1 MAASGAVHLQR
12 CRAASHKWL
21 IALAVMLGT
30 TLEVLDSSIVNVALP
45 HLQGAFSA
53 SLDEIAWVVTSYLVA
68 NGIMIP
74 MTGWI
79 SARFGRKRYFL
90 TSVFVFVA
98 ASVLCGAAQSLV
110 QIVIFRLVQGAA
122 GAAMVPSSQAILVE
136 TFPPEERQ
144 MAMAVWGMGVMVAP
158 IAGPTIGGWITDNWS
173 WRWNFYINIPIGI
186 AAFLMTSAFVQDP
199 AFMSEERAHGGKV
212 DYAGIGLLVLSLGLL
227 QIVLDR
233 GQRADWFSTPWVVY
247 ATSFSALAFVL
258 LVLREVSFGDPILD
272 LRILKQGAFDVATI
286 LQVAMSFVL
295 FGTILLSP
303 LFLQELMGYSAW
315 KAGLTLTPR
324 GLAAMFAL
332 LLMGQ
337 LSRTG
342 INTRPLVGLGFAISS
357 FGCWLTSGW
366 NLEISAWTVI
376 WTGVVMSVGYGLIF
390 PNTSAAALSC
400 VPAHRIGYA
409 SSLFN
414 MLRNTGAAIGI
425 ALMTNLLLSREQ
437 VHQSRL
443 VEHFSIFDAWR
454 LQTSRVHLPDSLAF
468 QYSPRLPGTHQQ
480 LGVIY
485 RLLQA
490 QSAMLAF
497 NDIYWII
504 AIATI
509 PLIPLCFFLPSS
521 KTHGGTTEPLSD
533 NLSYQRR
540 RSGKNFTCENTTEFQ
555 SRSQGSWNIKEDR
568 PQQAW

>member
-1 MAASGAVHLQR
+1 MAIAKSARLEPSP
-12 CRAASHKWL
+12 AISHKWL

-30 TLEVLDSSIVNVALP
+30 TLEVLDSSIINVALP

-53 SLDEIAWVVTSYLVA
+53 GVDEIAWVVTSYLVA

-90 TSVFVFVA
+90 TSIFVFVA
-98 ASVLCGAAQSLV
+98 ASVLCGTAQSLT

-122 GAAMVPSSQAILVE
+122 GAAMVPSSQAILIE
-136 TFPPEERQ
+136 TFPAEERQ
-144 MAMAVWGMGVMVAP
+144 MAMAVWGTGVMVAP
-158 IAGPTIGGWITDNWS
+158 IAGPTLGGWITDNWS
-173 WRWNFYINIPIGI
+173 WRWNFYINVPIGI
-186 AAFLMTSAFVQDP
+186 IGFLMVSTFVDDP
-199 AFMSEERAHGGKV
+199 TFMHARAKGAKV
-212 DYAGIGLLVLSLGLL
+212 DYAGIVLLAVSLGLL

-233 GQRADWFSTPWVVY
+233 GQRVDWFNTRWVVY
-247 ATSFSALAFVL
+247 ATSLSALSFVL
-258 LVLREVSFGDPILD
+258 LALWEISFAEPILD
-272 LRILKQGAFDVATI
+272 LRIFKQRAFDIAVV
-286 LQVAMSFVL
+286 LQVAMSVVL

-303 LFLQELMGYSAW
+303 LFLQELMRYSAW
-315 KAGLTLTPR
+315 KAGLTLAPR
-324 GLAAMFAL
+324 GLAAMFSM

-342 INTRPLVGLGFAISS
+342 INTRPLVGVGFAIAS

-376 WTGVVMSVGYGLIF
+376 WTGMVMSLGYGLIF

-400 VPAHRIGYA
+400 VPAQRIGYA

-425 ALMTNLLLSREQ
+425 ALMTNSLLSREQ

-443 VEHFSIFDAWR
+443 VEHFSVFDAWR
-454 LQTSRVHLPDSLAF
+454 LQAIGAHTAG
-468 QYSPRLPGTHQQ
+468 SPIFEYLPGLAGTAQQ

-485 RLLQA
+485 KLVQA

-504 AIATI
+504 AIAII
-509 PLIPLCFFLPSS
+509 PLIPLCLLLPSS
-521 KTHGGTTEPLSD
+521 KYGRLAPR
-533 NLSYQRR
+533 Q
-540 RSGKNFTCENTTEFQ
+540 
-555 SRSQGSWNIKEDR
+555 
-568 PQQAW
+568 

>member
-1 MAASGAVHLQR
+1 MAAASAVYLESSGIG
-12 CRAASHKWL
+12 AASHKWL

-53 SLDEIAWVVTSYLVA
+53 GLDEIAWVVTSYLVA

-79 SARFGRKRYFL
+79 SERFGRKRYFL
-90 TSVFVFVA
+90 ASVLVFVA
-98 ASVLCGAAQSLV
+98 ASVLCGAAQSLM
-110 QIVIFRLVQGAA
+110 QIVFFRLVQGAA
-122 GAAMVPSSQAILVE
+122 GAAMVPLSQAILVE

-173 WRWNFYINIPIGI
+173 WRWNFYINLPIGI

-199 AFMSEERAHGGKV
+199 ATISDVRGQRGKV
-212 DYAGIGLLVLSLGLL
+212 DYIGIGLLVLSLGLL

-233 GQRADWFSTPWVVY
+233 GQRSDWFSAPWVVY
-247 ATSFSALAFVL
+247 ATSLSALSFVL
-258 LVLREVSFGDPILD
+258 LALREVSFAEPIVD
-272 LRILKQGAFDVATI
+272 LRIFKHRAFDVAVI

-303 LFLQELMGYSAW
+303 LFLQELLGYSAW

-324 GLAAMFAL
+324 GLAAMLAL

-342 INTRPLVGLGFAISS
+342 MNTRPLVGVGFAIAAL
-357 FGCWLTSGW
+357 GCWLNSRW
-366 NLEISAWTVI
+366 NLQISAWTVI
-376 WTGVVMSVGYGLIF
+376 WTGAVMSVGYGLIF

-425 ALMTNLLLSREQ
+425 ALMTNSLLSREQ

-443 VEHFSIFDAWR
+443 VEHFSVFDAWR
-454 LQTSRVHLPDSLAF
+454 LQAIGAHMPGSPVF
-468 QYSPRLPGTHQQ
+468 QYSPGIPHQQ

-485 RLLQA
+485 RLVQA

-509 PLIPLCFFLPSS
+509 PLIPLCFLLPSLKDS
-521 KTHGGTTEPLSD
+521 SVE
-533 NLSYQRR
+533 Q
-540 RSGKNFTCENTTEFQ
+540 
-555 SRSQGSWNIKEDR
+555 
-568 PQQAW
+568 

>member
-1 MAASGAVHLQR
+1 MAAASAVYLESSGIG
-12 CRAASHKWL
+12 AASHKWL

-53 SLDEIAWVVTSYLVA
+53 GLDEIAWVVTSYLVA

-79 SARFGRKRYFL
+79 SERFGRKRYFL
-90 TSVFVFVA
+90 ASVLVFVA
-98 ASVLCGAAQSLV
+98 ASVLCGAAQSLM
-110 QIVIFRLVQGAA
+110 QIVFFRLVQGAA
-122 GAAMVPSSQAILVE
+122 GAAMVPLSQAILVE

-173 WRWNFYINIPIGI
+173 WRWNFYINLPIGI
-186 AAFLMTSAFVQDP
+186 AAFLMTSAFVRDP
-199 AFMSEERAHGGKV
+199 ATISDVRGQRGKV
-212 DYAGIGLLVLSLGLL
+212 DYIGIGLLVLSLGLL

-233 GQRADWFSTPWVVY
+233 GQRSDWFSAPWVVY
-247 ATSFSALAFVL
+247 ATSLSALSFVL
-258 LVLREVSFGDPILD
+258 LALREVSFAEPIVD
-272 LRILKQGAFDVATI
+272 LRIFKHRAFDVAVI

-303 LFLQELMGYSAW
+303 LFLQELLGYSAW

-324 GLAAMFAL
+324 GLAAMLAL

-342 INTRPLVGLGFAISS
+342 MNTRPLVGVGFAIAAL
-357 FGCWLTSGW
+357 GCWLNSRW
-366 NLEISAWTVI
+366 NLQISAWTVI
-376 WTGVVMSVGYGLIF
+376 WTGAVMSVGYGLIF

-425 ALMTNLLLSREQ
+425 ALMTNSLLSREQ

-443 VEHFSIFDAWR
+443 VEHFSVFDAWR
-454 LQTSRVHLPDSLAF
+454 LQAIGAHMPGSPVF
-468 QYSPRLPGTHQQ
+468 QYSPGIPHQQ

-485 RLLQA
+485 RLVQA

-509 PLIPLCFFLPSS
+509 PLIPLCFLLPSLKDS
-521 KTHGGTTEPLSD
+521 SVE
-533 NLSYQRR
+533 Q
-540 RSGKNFTCENTTEFQ
+540 
-555 SRSQGSWNIKEDR
+555 
-568 PQQAW
+568 

>member
-1 MAASGAVHLQR
+1 M
-12 CRAASHKWL
+12 
-21 IALAVMLGT
+21 
-30 TLEVLDSSIVNVALP
+30 
-45 HLQGAFSA
+45 
-53 SLDEIAWVVTSYLVA
+53 VTSYLVA

-79 SARFGRKRYFL
+79 CARFGRKRYFL

-98 ASVLCGAAQSLV
+98 ASVLCGAAQSLM

-173 WRWNFYINIPIGI
+173 WRWNFYINLPIGI
-186 AAFLMTSAFVQDP
+186 AAFLMTSAFVQDTTFT
-199 AFMSEERAHGGKV
+199 ADKRVHSRKV

-233 GQRADWFSTPWVVY
+233 GQRADWFNTPWVVY
-247 ATSFSALAFVL
+247 ATTLSALSFVL
-258 LVLREVSFGDPILD
+258 LAVREVSCAEPILD
-272 LRILKQGAFDVATI
+272 LSIFKQRAFDVAVV
-286 LQVAMSFVL
+286 LQAAMSFVL

-303 LFLQELMGYSAW
+303 LFLQELMGYSAS
-315 KAGLTLTPR
+315 KAGLILTPR
-324 GLAAMFAL
+324 GLAAMLAL

-337 LSRTG
+337 LSLTG
-342 INTRPLVGLGFAISS
+342 INTRPLVGAGFAIASL
-357 FGCWLTSGW
+357 GCWLTSRW
-366 NLEISAWTVI
+366 NLQISAWTVV
-376 WTGVVMSVGYGLIF
+376 WTGAVMSVGYGLIF

-400 VPAHRIGYA
+400 VPTHRSGYA

-425 ALMTNLLLSREQ
+425 ALMTNSLLNREQ

-454 LQTSRVHLPDSLAF
+454 LHTVGAHLSGSPVFS
-468 QYSPRLPGTHQQ
+468 YSPGIPHQQ
-480 LGVIY
+480 LGVLY
-485 RLLQA
+485 RLVQA

-497 NDIYWII
+497 NDVYWII

-509 PLIPLCFFLPSS
+509 PLIPLCLMLPSS
-521 KTHGGTTEPLSD
+521 KKFASTATLH
-533 NLSYQRR
+533 
-540 RSGKNFTCENTTEFQ
+540 
-555 SRSQGSWNIKEDR
+555 
-568 PQQAW
+568 

>member
-1 MAASGAVHLQR
+1 MAAVSAVHLEPSS
-12 CRAASHKWL
+12 AVSHKWL

-45 HLQGAFSA
+45 HMQGAFSA

-74 MTGWI
+74 MTAWI
-79 SARFGRKRYFL
+79 SARSGRKRYFL

-98 ASVLCGAAQSLV
+98 ASMLCGAAQSLM
-110 QIVIFRLVQGAA
+110 QIVIFRLIQGAA

-173 WRWNFYINIPIGI
+173 WRWNFYINVPIGI
-186 AAFLMTSAFVQDP
+186 AAFLMTSAFLQDP
-199 AFMSEERAHGGKV
+199 ASMSYGRTRGGQV

-233 GQRADWFSTPWVVY
+233 GQRADWFNTPWVVY
-247 ATSFSALAFVL
+247 AAGLSALSFVL
-258 LVLREVSFGDPILD
+258 LALREVSFAEPILD
-272 LRILKQGAFDVATI
+272 LRIFKQQAFDVAI
-286 LQVAMSFVL
+286 VLQVAMSFVL

-315 KAGLTLTPR
+315 QAGLTLTPR
-324 GLAAMFAL
+324 GVAAMLAL

-342 INTRPLVGLGFAISS
+342 INTRPLVGLGFAIAS
-357 FGCWLTSGW
+357 FGCWLTSSW
-366 NLEISAWTVI
+366 NLQISAWTVI
-376 WTGVVMSVGYGLIF
+376 WTGAVMSVGYGLIF
-390 PNTSAAALSC
+390 PNTSATALSC
-400 VPAHRIGYA
+400 VPVHRIGYA

-425 ALMTNLLLSREQ
+425 ALMTNSLLSREQ

-443 VEHFSIFDAWR
+443 VEHFSVFDAWR
-454 LQTSRVHLPDSLAF
+454 LQTTGAQLPGAPVF
-468 QYSPRLPGTHQQ
+468 QYSPGVSHQQ
-480 LGVIY
+480 LGVVY
-485 RLLQA
+485 RLVQA

-497 NDIYWII
+497 NDVYWII

-509 PLIPLCFFLPSS
+509 PLIPLCWLLPSS
-521 KTHGGTTEPLSD
+521 K
-533 NLSYQRR
+533 
-540 RSGKNFTCENTTEFQ
+540 KA
-555 SRSQGSWNIKEDR
+555 GST
-568 PQQAW
+568 AAGH

>member
-1 MAASGAVHLQR
+1 MAAANAVHLESFGPS
-12 CRAASHKWL
+12 APSHKWL
-21 IALAVMLGT
+21 ITLAVMLGT

-79 SARFGRKRYFL
+79 SERCGRKRYFL
-90 TSVFVFVA
+90 ASVCLFVA
-98 ASVLCGAAQSLV
+98 ASVLCGAAQSLMQMV
-110 QIVIFRLVQGAA
+110 LFRLIQGAA
-122 GAAMVPSSQAILVE
+122 GAAMVPSSQAILIE

-144 MAMAVWGMGVMVAP
+144 LAMAVWGMGVMVAP

-173 WRWNFYINIPIGI
+173 WRWNFYINLPIGI
-186 AAFLMTSAFVQDP
+186 AAILMTSAFVQDP
-199 AFMSEERAHGGKV
+199 TFISRERVHRGKV
-212 DYAGIGLLVLSLGLL
+212 DYTGMGLLVLSLGLL

-233 GQRADWFSTPWVVY
+233 GQRADWFNTPWVVY
-247 ATSFSALAFVL
+247 ATSFSALSFVL
-258 LVLREVSFGDPILD
+258 LALQEVSFADPIVD
-272 LRILKQGAFDVATI
+272 LRIFKERTFDIAVV

-315 KAGLTLTPR
+315 KAGLILTPR
-324 GLAAMFAL
+324 GLAAMLAL
-332 LLMGQ
+332 LVMGQ

-342 INTRPLVGLGFAISS
+342 INTRPLVGVGFAISAV
-357 FGCWLTSGW
+357 GCWLTSGW
-366 NLEISAWTVI
+366 NLQISAWTVI
-376 WTGVVMSVGYGLIF
+376 WTGMVMSVGYGLIF

-400 VPAHRIGYA
+400 VPTHRIGYA
-409 SSLFN
+409 ASLFN

-425 ALMTNLLLSREQ
+425 ALMTNSLVSREQ

-443 VEHFSIFDAWR
+443 VEHFSVFDAWR
-454 LQTSRVHLPDSLAF
+454 LQAFGAHLPGSPVF
-468 QYSPRLPGTHQQ
+468 QYSPGIPHQQ

-485 RLLQA
+485 RLVQA

-497 NDIYWII
+497 NDIYWVI
-504 AIATI
+504 AV
-509 PLIPLCFFLPSS
+509 
-521 KTHGGTTEPLSD
+521 
-533 NLSYQRR
+533 
-540 RSGKNFTCENTTEFQ
+540 
-555 SRSQGSWNIKEDR
+555 
-568 PQQAW
+568 

>member
-1 MAASGAVHLQR
+1 
-12 CRAASHKWL
+12 
-21 IALAVMLGT
+21 
-30 TLEVLDSSIVNVALP
+30 
-45 HLQGAFSA
+45 
-53 SLDEIAWVVTSYLVA
+53 
-68 NGIMIP
+68 
-74 MTGWI
+74 
-79 SARFGRKRYFL
+79 
-90 TSVFVFVA
+90 
-98 ASVLCGAAQSLV
+98 
-110 QIVIFRLVQGAA
+110 
-122 GAAMVPSSQAILVE
+122 VPSSQAILVE

-173 WRWNFYINIPIGI
+173 WRWNFYINLPIGI

-199 AFMSEERAHGGKV
+199 KFTIEKRIQSGKI
-212 DYAGIGLLVLSLGLL
+212 DYSGIGLLVLSLGLL

-233 GQRADWFSTPWVVY
+233 GQRADWFNAPWVVY
-247 ATSFSALAFVL
+247 ATSFSALSFVL
-258 LVLREVSFGDPILD
+258 LALREFSFAEPILD
-272 LRILKQGAFDVATI
+272 LRIFKQEAFDIAIV

-315 KAGLTLTPR
+315 EAGLTLTPR
-324 GLAAMFAL
+324 GLAAMLAL

-342 INTRPLVGLGFAISS
+342 INTRPLVGIGFAIASL
-357 FGCWLTSGW
+357 GCWLTSGW
-366 NLEISAWTVI
+366 NLQISAWTVI
-376 WTGVVMSVGYGLIF
+376 WTGAVMSVGYGLIF

-425 ALMTNLLLSREQ
+425 ALMTDSLLSREQ

-443 VEHFSIFDAWR
+443 VEHFSVFDAWR
-454 LQTSRVHLPDSLAF
+454 LHTIGAHLPGSAVF
-468 QYSPRLPGTHQQ
+468 QYSPGIPHQQ
-480 LGVIY
+480 LGVLY
-485 RLLQA
+485 RLVQA

-509 PLIPLCFFLPSS
+509 P
-521 KTHGGTTEPLSD
+521 
-533 NLSYQRR
+533 
-540 RSGKNFTCENTTEFQ
+540 
-555 SRSQGSWNIKEDR
+555 
-568 PQQAW
+568 

>member
-1 MAASGAVHLQR
+1 MAAASAVYLESSGIG
-12 CRAASHKWL
+12 AASHKWL

-79 SARFGRKRYFL
+79 SERFGRKRYFL
-90 TSVFVFVA
+90 ASVLVFVA
-98 ASVLCGAAQSLV
+98 ASVLCGAAQSLM
-110 QIVIFRLVQGAA
+110 QIVFFRLVQGAA
-122 GAAMVPSSQAILVE
+122 GAAMVPLSQAILVE

-173 WRWNFYINIPIGI
+173 WRWNFYINLPIGI

-199 AFMSEERAHGGKV
+199 ATISDVRGQRGKV
-212 DYAGIGLLVLSLGLL
+212 DYIGIGLLVLSLGLL

-233 GQRADWFSTPWVVY
+233 GQRSDWFSAPWVVY
-247 ATSFSALAFVL
+247 ATSLSALSFVL
-258 LVLREVSFGDPILD
+258 LALREVSFAEPIVD
-272 LRILKQGAFDVATI
+272 LRIFKHRAFDVAVI

-303 LFLQELMGYSAW
+303 LFLQELLGYSAW

-324 GLAAMFAL
+324 GLAAMLAL

-342 INTRPLVGLGFAISS
+342 MNTRPLVGVGFAIAAL
-357 FGCWLTSGW
+357 GCWLNSRW
-366 NLEISAWTVI
+366 NLQISAWTVI
-376 WTGVVMSVGYGLIF
+376 WTGAVMSVGYGLIF

-425 ALMTNLLLSREQ
+425 ALMTNSLLSREQ

-443 VEHFSIFDAWR
+443 VEHFSVFDAWR
-454 LQTSRVHLPDSLAF
+454 LQAIGAHMPGSPVF
-468 QYSPRLPGTHQQ
+468 QYSPGIPHQQ

-485 RLLQA
+485 RLVQA

-509 PLIPLCFFLPSS
+509 PLIPLCFLLPSS
-521 KTHGGTTEPLSD
+521 KRQL
-533 NLSYQRR
+533 R
-540 RSGKNFTCENTTEFQ
+540 
-555 SRSQGSWNIKEDR
+555 
-568 PQQAW
+568 

>member
-1 MAASGAVHLQR
+1 MAAASAVHLESSG
-12 CRAASHKWL
+12 AASHKWL

-79 SARFGRKRYFL
+79 SERFGRKRYFL
-90 TSVFVFVA
+90 ASVFVFVA

-173 WRWNFYINIPIGI
+173 WRWNFYINLPIGI

-199 AFMSEERAHGGKV
+199 TFTAEKRVHSSKV
-212 DYAGIGLLVLSLGLL
+212 DYAGIGLLVLSLALL

-233 GQRADWFSTPWVVY
+233 GQRADWFNTPWVVY
-247 ATSFSALAFVL
+247 ATTLSALSFVL
-258 LVLREVSFGDPILD
+258 LALQEVSFAEPIVD
-272 LRILKQGAFDVATI
+272 LRIFKQRAFDVAI
-286 LQVAMSFVL
+286 VLQVAMSFVL

-324 GLAAMFAL
+324 GLAAMLAL

-342 INTRPLVGLGFAISS
+342 LNTRPLVGAGFAISS
-357 FGCWLTSGW
+357 LGCWLTSRW
-366 NLEISAWTVI
+366 NLQISSWTVI
-376 WTGVVMSVGYGLIF
+376 WTGAVMSVGYGLIF

-400 VPAHRIGYA
+400 VPVHRIGYA

-425 ALMTNLLLSREQ
+425 ALMTDSLLSREQ

-443 VEHFSIFDAWR
+443 VEHFSVFDAWR
-454 LQTSRVHLPDSLAF
+454 LQTIGAHLPGSPVF
-468 QYSPRLPGTHQQ
+468 QYSPGIAHQQ
-480 LGVIY
+480 LGVLY
-485 RLLQA
+485 RLVQA

-509 PLIPLCFFLPSS
+509 PLIPLCFLLPSS
-521 KTHGGTTEPLSD
+521 K
-533 NLSYQRR
+533 
-540 RSGKNFTCENTTEFQ
+540 K
-555 SRSQGSWNIKEDR
+555 
-568 PQQAW
+568 

>member
-1 MAASGAVHLQR
+1 MAAASAVYLESSGIG
-12 CRAASHKWL
+12 AASHKWL

-53 SLDEIAWVVTSYLVA
+53 GLDEIAWVVTSYLVA

-74 MTGWI
+74 MTGWV
-79 SARFGRKRYFL
+79 SERFGRKRYFL
-90 TSVFVFVA
+90 ASVLVFVA
-98 ASVLCGAAQSLV
+98 ASVLCGAAQSLM
-110 QIVIFRLVQGAA
+110 QIVFFRLVQGAA
-122 GAAMVPSSQAILVE
+122 GAAMVPLSQAILVE

-173 WRWNFYINIPIGI
+173 WRWNFYINLPIGI

-199 AFMSEERAHGGKV
+199 ATISDVRGQRGKV
-212 DYAGIGLLVLSLGLL
+212 DYIGIGLLVLSLGLL

-233 GQRADWFSTPWVVY
+233 GQRSDWFSAPWVVY
-247 ATSFSALAFVL
+247 ATSLSALSFVL
-258 LVLREVSFGDPILD
+258 LALREVSFAEPIVD
-272 LRILKQGAFDVATI
+272 LRIFKHRAFDVAVI

-303 LFLQELMGYSAW
+303 LFLQELLGYSAW

-324 GLAAMFAL
+324 GLAAMLAL

-342 INTRPLVGLGFAISS
+342 MNTRPLVGVGFAIAAL
-357 FGCWLTSGW
+357 GCWLNSRW
-366 NLEISAWTVI
+366 NLQISAWTVI
-376 WTGVVMSVGYGLIF
+376 WTGAVMSVGYGLIF

-425 ALMTNLLLSREQ
+425 ALMTNSLLSREQ

-443 VEHFSIFDAWR
+443 VEHFSVFDAWR
-454 LQTSRVHLPDSLAF
+454 LQAIGAHMPGSPVF
-468 QYSPRLPGTHQQ
+468 QYSPGIPHQQ

-485 RLLQA
+485 RLVQA

-509 PLIPLCFFLPSS
+509 PLIPLCFLLPS
-521 KTHGGTTEPLSD
+521 L
-533 NLSYQRR
+533 
-540 RSGKNFTCENTTEFQ
+540 KNSSVEQ
-555 SRSQGSWNIKEDR
+555 
-568 PQQAW
+568 

>member
-1 MAASGAVHLQR
+1 MAASSAVHQEPS
-12 CRAASHKWL
+12 RAASHKWL

-30 TLEVLDSSIVNVALP
+30 TLEVLDSSIINIALP
-45 HLQGAFSA
+45 HLQGAFSS
-53 SLDEIAWVVTSYLVA
+53 SLDEITWVVTSYLVA

-98 ASVLCGAAQSLV
+98 ASLLCGAAQSLM

-122 GAAMVPSSQAILVE
+122 GAAMVPSSQAILIE

-144 MAMAVWGMGVMVAP
+144 MAMAVWGTGVMVAP

-173 WRWNFYINIPIGI
+173 WRWNFYINLPIGI
-186 AAFLMTSAFVQDP
+186 MAFLMVSAFVHDP
-199 AFMSEERAHGGKV
+199 AFMHEPRARGSKV
-212 DYAGIGLLVLSLGLL
+212 DYLGIALLALSLGLL

-233 GQRADWFSTPWVVY
+233 GQRADWFNTPWVIY
-247 ATSFSALAFVL
+247 ATSFSALSFVL
-258 LVLREVSFGDPILD
+258 LALREVSFSEPILD
-272 LRILKQGAFDVATI
+272 LRIFKQGAFDVATV
-286 LQVAMSFVL
+286 LQVSMSFVL

-315 KAGLTLTPR
+315 KAGLTLAPR
-324 GLAAMFAL
+324 GLAAMVSM

-337 LSRTG
+337 LSRGG
-342 INTRPLVGLGFAISS
+342 ISTRPLVGVGFAIAA
-357 FGCWLTSGW
+357 FGSWLTSGW
-366 NLEISAWTVI
+366 DLQISAWTVI
-376 WTGVVMSVGYGLIF
+376 WTGIVMSLGYGLIF

-425 ALMTNLLLSREQ
+425 ALMTNSLLSREQ

-443 VEHFSIFDAWR
+443 VEHFSVFEAWR
-454 LQTSRVHLPDSLAF
+454 LQTIAARLPGSPAF
-468 QYSPRLPGTHQQ
+468 QYLPGHPGTYQQ

-485 RLLQA
+485 GLVQA

-504 AIATI
+504 AIAII
-509 PLIPLCFFLPSS
+509 PLIPLCFLLPSS
-521 KTHGGTTEPLSD
+521 KPGGPA
-533 NLSYQRR
+533 
-540 RSGKNFTCENTTEFQ
+540 
-555 SRSQGSWNIKEDR
+555 DR
-568 PQQAW
+568 NG